1 MNNSFLISDSEVLN
15 SDYYKN
21 FIRINS
27 GKGNLKIHAY
37 AASEA
42 LPVSGLKVVVSSVIE
57 NKKVVFYEGYTDASG
72 MIETLSLPAPKLS
85 FYNLSVPTTVSYDID
100 ASFKGENLPIIFHV
114 NMYDGVCVVQNINY
128 VPGGVY
134 GG

>member
-57 NKKVVFYEGYTDASG
+57 NKKVIFYEGYTDASG

-85 FYNLSVPTTVSYDID
+85 FDNLSVPTTVSYDID
-100 ASFKGENLPIIFHV
+100 ASFKGESIPTTFHV

>member
-42 LPVSGLKVVVSSVIE
+42 LPVSGLKVVVSSLIE
-57 NKKVVFYEGYTDASG
+57 NKKVIFYEGYTDASG

-85 FYNLSVPTTVSYDID
+85 FDNLSVPTTVSYDID

>member
-57 NKKVVFYEGYTDASG
+57 NKKVIFYEGYTDASG

-85 FYNLSVPTTVSYDID
+85 FDNLSVPTTVSYEID